1 MGRFAGQ
8 DVSMMDG
15 SVERSRQQAGLKRAL
30 GIAVLLLP
38 LAGCV
43 GTPSEGPLDFFRNA
57 FGDPLQGREAPPGL
71 DATGYP
77 NLASVPAAPPRG
89 APSARE
95 ALSSALADARS
106 QSLAP
111 RESGMPVPAPP
122 VGADGS
128 VPVSPPAP
136 PRLAAAPRIAPG
148 TALPITPSGRAGQP
162 DSVPADPGVAPAPPP
177 AEMMGVPPPPR
188 L

>member
-8 DVSMMDG
+8 DFSMMDG
-15 SVERSRQQAGLKRAL
+15 SVGRPRQQDGLKRMAGLL
-30 GIAVLLLP
+30 GLLLP

-57 FGDPLQGREAPPGL
+57 FGDPLQGRAAPPGL

-95 ALSSALADARS
+95 ALSSALADARV

-111 RESGMPVPAPP
+111 RPAGVPVPAPP
-122 VGADGS
+122 VGSDGS
-128 VPVSPPAP
+128 VPVAPPAP

-148 TALPITPSGRAGQP
+148 TALPMTPAGRAGQP
-162 DSVPADPGVAPAPPP
+162 DAVPADPGAAPALPP